1 MRTLGKTAS
10 FIACAA
16 LLALVASPASAAT
29 ILPAGSTWEFTFT
42 DPTASATWNTT
53 IGGGWATGPAPFG
66 NNQGGYSPGDP
77 TGLFDYVTYWPADGT
92 DGNDLW
98 VRTAVNLT
106 GFNLAS
112 VAWHLG
118 VDNGFVLYANG
129 IRVSGANAEGY
140 TGRWEYNGGFTGAL
154 HPGLNIIALELEDH
168 GGLTAFDMEITGDRA
183 PVPEPGSMI
192 LLGTGLVGL
201 GRAWRKRRG

>member
-1 MRTLGKTAS
+1 MRTLGKTVK
-10 FIACAA
+10 FLACAA
-16 LLALVASPASAAT
+16 LLALVASPAAAVPV
-29 ILPAGSTWEFTFT
+29 LPAGSVWEFTFT
-42 DPTASATWNTT
+42 DPGPGWNTT
-53 IGGGWATGPAPFG
+53 TGGWETGLAPFG
-66 NNQGGYSPGDP
+66 NSLGNSYDP
-77 TGLFDYVTYWPADGT
+77 AGHFNYRTFWPADGT
-92 DGNDLW
+92 DGTDLW
-98 VRTAVNLT
+98 VRTSVNLT

-129 IRVSGANAEGY
+129 TPIIGANAEGY
-140 TGRWEYNGGFTGAL
+140 TARWEYNGGFGGAL

-201 GRAWRKRRG
+201 GRAWRKRRA

>member
-1 MRTLGKTAS
+1 MRTLGKTVK
-10 FIACAA
+10 FLACAA
-16 LLALVASPASAAT
+16 LLALVASPAAAVPV
-29 ILPAGSTWEFTFT
+29 LPAGSTWEFTFT
-42 DPTASATWNTT
+42 NPGPGWNTT
-53 IGGGWATGPAPFG
+53 TGGWETGLAPFG
-66 NNQGGYSPGDP
+66 NSLGNSYDP
-77 TGLFDYVTYWPADGT
+77 AGHFNYRTFWPADGT
-92 DGNDLW
+92 DGTDLW
-98 VRTAVNLT
+98 VRTSVNLT

-129 IRVSGANAEGY
+129 TPIIGANAEGY
-140 TGRWEYNGGFTGAL
+140 TARWEYNGGFGGAL

-201 GRAWRKRRG
+201 GRAWRKRRA